1 MATRGMLTSATR
13 VAAMASGETSDVY
26 AAHLVRQRVRVG
38 GKRGSQR
45 SVVRS
50 ARRDRR
56 GKGGD
61 GDDGGTFRVGIDADD
76 DDASGTLNKANN
88 AFASLA
94 GLKSSLP
101 SARTEP
107 RRAEPSAEKTTTK
120 SGGDAP
126 GGANQLRLPVR
137 VSSSR
142 AGRRGKTVTV
152 VRGAFPRDADARKA
166 LLRALKSTLGV
177 GGALG
182 VDDDTAEIVLQGD
195 VVDLVVDALRA
206 RGHVDV
212 KRAG

>member
-1 MATRGMLTSATR
+1 MITSATR
-13 VAAMASGETSDVY
+13 AAAMASGETSDVY
-26 AAHLVRQRVRVG
+26 AAHLVRQRVRV
-38 GKRGSQR
+38 RDTCRQR

-50 ARRDRR
+50 ARRDRH
-56 GKGGD
+56 GKRGD
-61 GDDGGTFRVGIDADD
+61 GADEGHTFRVGTDAA

-107 RRAEPSAEKTTTK
+107 SAEKTTTK

-126 GGANQLRLPVR
+126 DEANQLRLPVR

>member
-1 MATRGMLTSATR
+1 MITSATR
-13 VAAMASGETSDVY
+13 VSAMASVETSDVY

-38 GKRGSQR
+38 GQVS

-56 GKGGD
+56 GNG

-76 DDASGTLNKANN
+76 NASGTSNKANN

-101 SARTEP
+101 SAQTEP
-107 RRAEPSAEKTTTK
+107 QRAGPGAEKTTKKK
-120 SGGDAP
+120 SADAP
-126 GGANQLRLPVR
+126 TDENQLRLPVR

-166 LLRALKSTLGV
+166 LLRALKSALGV
-177 GGALG
+177 GGALS

>member
-1 MATRGMLTSATR
+1 MITSAARAT
-13 VAAMASGETSDVY
+13 AMASGETMDVY

-38 GKRGSQR
+38 GTGRQVR
-45 SVVRS
+45 CVVRS

-61 GDDGGTFRVGIDADD
+61 DGGTFRVGIDADV

-107 RRAEPSAEKTTTK
+107 QRAEPSAEKTTTK
-120 SGGDAP
+120 SGGDEKTTST
-126 GGANQLRLPVR
+126 NQLRLPVR

-166 LLRALKSTLGV
+166 LLRALKSALGV

-182 VDDDTAEIVLQGD
+182 VDDDTAAEIVLQGD

>member
-1 MATRGMLTSATR
+1 MITSAAR
-13 VAAMASGETSDVY
+13 AAAMASGETMDVY
-26 AAHLVRQRVRVG
+26 AAHLVRQRVLVG
-38 GKRGSQR
+38 GTGRQVR
-45 SVVRS
+45 CVVRS

-61 GDDGGTFRVGIDADD
+61 DGGTFRVGIDADAA
-76 DDASGTLNKANN
+76 DASGTSNKAKN

-107 RRAEPSAEKTTTK
+107 QRAEPSAEKTTTK
-120 SGGDAP
+120 SGGDDDDEKTTST
-126 GGANQLRLPVR
+126 NQLRLPVR

-166 LLRALKSTLGV
+166 LLRALKSALGV

-182 VDDDTAEIVLQGD
+182 VDDDNAEIVLQGD

>member
-1 MATRGMLTSATR
+1 MSATR
-13 VAAMASGETSDVY
+13 VSALASRETSGL
-26 AAHLVRQRVRVG
+26 HLVRRQQRRQRLRGERGARVA
-38 GKRGSQR
+38 Q
-45 SVVRS
+45 S

-56 GKGGD
+56 GKD
-61 GDDGGTFRVGIDADD
+61 DDGGTFRVGTDAE
-76 DDASGTLNKANN
+76 DDASGTSN

-107 RRAEPSAEKTTTK
+107 RRPESSAEETKTK
-120 SGGDAP
+120 RNDNDEDDES
-126 GGANQLRLPVR
+126 NQLRLPVR

-152 VRGAFPRDADARKA
+152 VRGAFPGDAGARRT
-166 LLRALKSTLGV
+166 LLRALKSALGV
-177 GGALG
+177 GGAFG
-182 VDDDTAEIVLQGD
+182 AGDDTAEIILQGD
-195 VVDLVVDALRA
+195 VVDVAVDALRA

>member
-1 MATRGMLTSATR
+1 
-13 VAAMASGETSDVY
+13 MASGETSDVY
-26 AAHLVRQRVRVG
+26 ATHLVRQRVRVG
-38 GKRGSQR
+38 GKKGRQR
-45 SVVRS
+45 SLVRS

-61 GDDGGTFRVGIDADD
+61 REDGGTFRVGIGAA

-107 RRAEPSAEKTTTK
+107 PRAEPSAEKTTTK

-126 GGANQLRLPVR
+126 DGANQLRLPVR

-182 VDDDTAEIVLQGD
+182 VHDDTAEIVLQGD